1 MKENYNQTNLIEK
14 LSIGI
19 KMLNIPNIVTEE
31 EEDAFFRTIS
41 MNVKRLRK
49 EKKMSQLEV
58 ALSIGQKAPG
68 FYANMENYAH
78 GKHFNISHL
87 FRLSKLFDV
96 NIEELFKEE

>member
-1 MKENYNQTNLIEK
+1 LKKNYNQTNLIEK

-19 KMLNIPNIVTEE
+19 KMLNIPNIVTPE
-31 EEDAFFRTIS
+31 EEDAFFKLIS
-41 MNVKRLRK
+41 ENVKRIRK

-78 GKHFNISHL
+78 GKHFNLSHL
-87 FRLSKLFDV
+87 FRIAKLFDV
-96 NIEELFKEE
+96 SIEEFFK

>member
-1 MKENYNQTNLIEK
+1 
-14 LSIGI
+14 
-19 KMLNIPNIVTEE
+19 MLNIPNIVTEE
-31 EEDAFFRTIS
+31 EEDAFFRIIS
-41 MNVKRLRK
+41 KNVKRIRK

-68 FYANMENYAH
+68 FYANMENYSH

-96 NIEELFKEE
+96 SIDEFFKEA

>member
-1 MKENYNQTNLIEK
+1 
-14 LSIGI
+14 
-19 KMLNIPNIVTEE
+19 MLNIPNIVTEE
-31 EEDAFFRTIS
+31 EEETFFRIIS
-41 MNVKRLRK
+41 GNVKRLRK

-87 FRLSKLFDV
+87 FRIAKLFDV
-96 NIEELFKEE
+96 NIEAFFKEV

>member
-1 MKENYNQTNLIEK
+1 
-14 LSIGI
+14 
-19 KMLNIPNIVTEE
+19 MLNIPNIVTEE
-31 EEDAFFRTIS
+31 EEEAFFRTIS
-41 MNVKRLRK
+41 GNVKRLRK

-87 FRLSKLFDV
+87 FRIAKLFDV
-96 NIEELFKEE
+96 SIEAFFKEV

>member
-1 MKENYNQTNLIEK
+1 
-14 LSIGI
+14 
-19 KMLNIPNIVTEE
+19 MLNIPNIVTEE
-31 EEDAFFRTIS
+31 EEETFFRTIS
-41 MNVKRLRK
+41 GNVKRLRK

-87 FRLSKLFDV
+87 FRIAKLFDV
-96 NIEELFKEE
+96 SIEAFFKEA